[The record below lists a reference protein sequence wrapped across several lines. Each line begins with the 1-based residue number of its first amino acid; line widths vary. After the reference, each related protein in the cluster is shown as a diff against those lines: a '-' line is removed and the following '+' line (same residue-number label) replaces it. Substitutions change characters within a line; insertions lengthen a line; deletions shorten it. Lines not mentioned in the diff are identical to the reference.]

1 MTIKALVYGGVQIT
15 GITPPQA
22 RSQYDGIWFE
32 MRGATLKSDG
42 MFTPAGLTVEMSYK
56 DALDFIMALYLAV
69 EKHGED
75 VNKAPA
81 ALVKRLQRRVEG
93 KAK

>member
-1 MTIKALVYGGVQIT
+1 MTIKALVYGGKQVI
-15 GITPPQA
+15 GIAPPTV

-32 MRGATLKSDG
+32 MRGATPLENG
-42 MFTPAGLTVEMSYK
+42 RHVPAGLTVEMSYQ

-75 VNKAPA
+75 ANKAPA
-81 ALVKRLQRRVEG
+81 KLVERLQRRVER
-93 KAK
+93 KMK